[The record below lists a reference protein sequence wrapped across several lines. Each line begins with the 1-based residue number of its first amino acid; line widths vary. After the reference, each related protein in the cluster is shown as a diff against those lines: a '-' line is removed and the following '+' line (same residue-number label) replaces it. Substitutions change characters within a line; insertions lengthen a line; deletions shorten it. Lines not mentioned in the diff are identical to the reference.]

1 MSRLMRTVGGEEGR
15 VTHDVSL
22 SKCFYNPVYLLGFAW
37 ETDVHKQLPERN
49 IEGVIREA
57 KLADVRAQRLN
68 VK

>member
-1 MSRLMRTVGGEEGR
+1 MRTVRSEEGR

-37 ETDVHKQLPERN
+37 ETDVHKQFSKRD
-49 IEGVIREA
+49 IEGVIREVE
-57 KLADVRAQRLN
+57 LADVRAQGLN